1 MTITEPMPFVRDR
14 LTWIG
19 YAMLAYYSYFISA
32 LGPIVPFLRAEW
44 SLNYTVS
51 GLHLSAFAGG
61 VVLTGL
67 VAERV
72 TQRLGRRAALW
83 GGATGVALGT
93 VALIVS
99 QSVLVSLPS
108 MFFMG
113 LSGGLLLITVQ
124 ALLAEHHGAQ
134 RTVALAEANVWASL
148 TGTLAPLLI
157 GATQRIGL
165 GWRSALLLAIAVFIV
180 MGSMWGRVSLQTSS
194 VGADQEA
201 SARTLPRVFWRF
213 WLLIFVVVAIEWCML
228 FWAADFLTNVRAIPP
243 ASAATAISTFLG
255 AMLLGRFVGSRL
267 TRTISSARLLI
278 IALGIVA
285 VGFPIFWLVPHA
297 GLSIVGLFLCGL
309 GVANLYPLGL
319 SLAMDAVPLHAN
331 LASARL
337 AVSSSSAVL
346 LLPLLLG
353 TVADRI
359 GIQRAI
365 AIVLVLVA
373 LALSLLIRPRSAHQS
388 SATFAADHVQCG

>member
-1 MTITEPMPFVRDR
+1 MTITEPMAFVRDR

-61 VVLTGL
+61 VVFTGL

-165 GWRSALLLAIAVFIV
+165 GWRSALLLAVAVFIV

-201 SARTLPRVFWRF
+201 PARTLPRVFWRF
-213 WLLIFVVVAIEWCML
+213 WLLVFVVVAIEWCML

-278 IALGIVA
+278 IALGIVG

-373 LALSLLIRPRSAHQS
+373 LALALLIRPRSAHQS